1 MDFCKTAN
9 MAAEEKNK
17 YLVIDLHSFPTI
29 DYFKMLVSYDIFKFE
44 QYEYFRK
51 GSYTNRYYIAGP
63 HGRLLLSIPLL
74 HGHRERTPLKEL
86 RICNRDRWQAL
97 HWKTL
102 VSCYRR
108 SPWFEFYEDD
118 LRMLYEKK
126 FDYLLEWNLSAFRLV
141 AAWLGQPW
149 TWSLTDEYRDDYPA
163 AEGVIDGRGRFRPR
177 SAGEQASL
185 QRGAYRQ
192 VFEER
197 IGFQAGLSILDLLFC
212 EGKRAKDLLVGS
224 GGEATGGAGP
234 G

>member
-1 MDFCKTAN
+1 
-9 MAAEEKNK
+9 
-17 YLVIDLHSFPTI
+17 
-29 DYFKMLVSYDIFKFE
+29 
-44 QYEYFRK
+44 
-51 GSYTNRYYIAGP
+51 
-63 HGRLLLSIPLL
+63 
-74 HGHRERTPLKEL
+74 
-86 RICNRDRWQAL
+86 
-97 HWKTL
+97 
-102 VSCYRR
+102 
-108 SPWFEFYEDD
+108 
-118 LRMLYEKK
+118 MLYEKK

-163 AEGVIDGRGRFRPR
+163 AEGFIDGRDRFRPR